1 MSESAT
7 LLVLDQCHRQI
18 SEHLDRLAAL
28 LNHLDANGVDDHA
41 RDESRRIEAFFSET
55 SQSHH
60 RDEEAKVFPN
70 LLATGDDTLVSTIR
84 LLQQDHGWIEE
95 DWIELAPQLRAIASG
110 YNWYDPAELRHAI
123 EIFVEL
129 CREHLML
136 EESVIYPQARA
147 LATTLQRRR
156 ATSAPV
162 RFTREVPS
170 SS

>member
-1 MSESAT
+1 MSEPSTFLA
-7 LLVLDQCHRQI
+7 LDACHRQI
-18 SEHLDRLAAL
+18 SEHLERLATL
-28 LNHLDANGVDDHA
+28 LNHLDVNGVDDHA
-41 RDESRRIEAFFSET
+41 RDEARSIEAFFSET

-60 RDEEAKVFPN
+60 CDEEAKVFPN

-129 CREHLML
+129 CREHIVL
-136 EESVIYPQARA
+136 EESVIYPQAKA
-147 LATTLQRRR
+147 MAATLQRRR
-156 ATSAPV
+156 ATTAPA